1 MDSRLKPGNV
11 LPMFEEW
18 AFQFET
24 AIGRCGLAWTEAGV
38 TGVQLPEADPKDCL
52 ARLTRHGAKRVKAAD
67 VPPEIAELIAD
78 LQAFLSGQPTGFD
91 GLRLDMKRH
100 SAFERAAYDAL
111 REVGWGKTVTY
122 GELAARIGR
131 PNGAQ
136 AIGMAMGRNSWPVIV
151 PCHRVL
157 GANGWLGG
165 FSAPGGMLTKKA
177 LLAREGVYPDGGQ
190 LKLFE

>member
-1 MDSRLKPGNV
+1 MDSRLR
-11 LPMFEEW
+11 LAILLCMLEEW
-18 AFQFET
+18 AFEFRT
-24 AIGRCGLAWTEAGV
+24 AIGRCCLAWTEAGV
-38 TGVQLPEADPKDCL
+38 TGVQLPGADPEGSL
-52 ARLTRHGAKRVKAAD
+52 ARLTLQGAKKVKAAD
-67 VPPEIAELIAD
+67 VPPEIAEVIAD
-78 LQAFLSGQPTGFD
+78 LKMFLSGRPTGFD

-100 SAFERAAYDAL
+100 SAFEQAAYEAL
-111 REVGWGKTVTY
+111 RKVPWGQTVTY
-122 GELAARIGR
+122 GELAAAVGR

-136 AIGMAMGRNSWPVIV
+136 AIGTAMGCNSWPVIV

>member
-1 MDSRLKPGNV
+1 MDSRLKLAIV
-11 LPMFEEW
+11 IYMLEEW
-18 AFQFET
+18 AFEFRT

-38 TGVQLPEADPKDCL
+38 TGVQLPGDPEGSL
-52 ARLTRHGAKRVKAAD
+52 ASLIRQGAKKMKAAD
-67 VPPEIAELIAD
+67 VPPEIAEVIAD
-78 LQAFLSGQPTGFD
+78 LKAFLSGRPTGFD

-100 SAFERAAYDAL
+100 SAFERAAYEAL
-111 REVGWGKTVTY
+111 REVGWGQTVTY

-165 FSAPGGMLTKKA
+165 FSASGGMLTKKA

>member
-1 MDSRLKPGNV
+1 MDLRLR
-11 LPMFEEW
+11 LAILLCMLEEW
-18 AFQFET
+18 AFEFRT

-38 TGVQLPEADPKDCL
+38 TGVQLPGADPEGSL
-52 ARLTRHGAKRVKAAD
+52 ARLTLQGAKKVKAAD
-67 VPPEIAELIAD
+67 VPPEIVEVIAD
-78 LQAFLSGQPTGFD
+78 LKTFLSGRPTGFD

-100 SAFERAAYDAL
+100 SAFERAAYEAL
-111 REVGWGKTVTY
+111 RKVPWGQTVTY
-122 GELAARIGR
+122 GELAAAVGR

-136 AIGMAMGRNSWPVIV
+136 AIGTAMGRNSWPVIV